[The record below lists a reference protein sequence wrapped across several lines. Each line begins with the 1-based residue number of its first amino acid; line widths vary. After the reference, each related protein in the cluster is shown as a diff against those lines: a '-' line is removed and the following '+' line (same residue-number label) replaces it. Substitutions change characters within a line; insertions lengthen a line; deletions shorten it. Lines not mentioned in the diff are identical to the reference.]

1 MEALISFSSLP
12 KSPSFPNVPT
22 TTNRRKNLSPHS
34 SLLKD
39 LYTRKQSPPK
49 TRKPQHQNPPTKKHS
64 LHEIIFKPLLHFIS
78 TTFTDADIPPYLDPN
93 QVLSGNLSPVD
104 ELPPTACAVVE
115 GSLPPCLAGA
125 YVQNGPNP
133 RFTPQ
138 PPYIFPDGDGMLH
151 SLKISR
157 RGDAVFC
164 SRFIKTFKYT
174 TEQGYG
180 YPIFPNIVAY
190 FCSNVTP
197 LMILTAARVLLGQ
210 FNPFADGLGTANT
223 SLSLIGGGL
232 HALMETDLPYQVKIT
247 PEGEIT
253 TVGRHDFK
261 SSNRY
266 LTMTAH
272 PKTDPDT
279 GESFA
284 FRYFVIPPFLTYF
297 RIDSNGKKQRDV
309 PIFSLKS
316 PSYIHDF
323 AVTKSHAIFP
333 DPQIVI
339 EPLQILRG
347 KPVLR
352 INGDKVPKLGVIRR
366 DAEDEREMYWIDEP
380 GMNLLHVVNAWDE
393 DDGDT
398 IVVVASNIQPV
409 EHALEKLDLVHLS
422 LEKIVIDAKTKKIT
436 MRSPLSA
443 LSLDFGVINP
453 RYAQKKNRYVY
464 VAVME
469 KMPRM
474 VGLVKMD
481 LSLPTGECT
490 VGCRMY
496 GAGCYGS
503 EPIFVAREGAEEEDD
518 GYLVTYV
525 SNEKTQ
531 ETHFVVM
538 DAKSPNLEIVAAV
551 KLPRRV
557 PQGFHSIFVKETDLQ
572 TL

>member
-1 MEALISFSSLP
+1 MEALISCSSHP
-12 KSPSFPNVPT
+12 KSPSFLHLST
-22 TTNRRKNLSPHS
+22 ATNRRNNLSPHS

-39 LYTRKQSPPK
+39 LYTRKQFSIK
-49 TRKPQHQNPPTKKHS
+49 TRKPQQQNPTKKHS
-64 LHEIIFKPLLHFIS
+64 LHEIIFKPLQDFIS
-78 TTFTDADIPPYLDPN
+78 TTFTDANLPPYLDPK
-93 QVLSGNLSPVD
+93 QVLSGNLFPVD

-133 RFTPQ
+133 RFP
-138 PPYIFPDGDGMLH
+138 PHAPYIFPDGDGMLH

-157 RGDAVFC
+157 GGGAVFC

-174 TEQGYG
+174 TEQGFG

-190 FCSNVTP
+190 FCSNLTP
-197 LMILTAARVLLGQ
+197 SMVLTAARVLLGQ

-223 SLSLIGGGL
+223 SLALIGGGL

-247 PEGEIT
+247 PEGEIA
-253 TVGRHDFK
+253 TVGRHDFQ
-261 SSNRY
+261 SSNRF

-272 PKTDPDT
+272 PKTDLDT
-279 GESFA
+279 GEAFA

-297 RIDSNGKKQRDV
+297 RIDPDGKKQRDV

-323 AVTKSHAIFP
+323 AVTNSHAVFP
-333 DPQIVI
+333 DPQIAI

-352 INGDKVPKLGVIRR
+352 IDGDKVPKLGVIRR

-380 GMNLLHVVNAWDE
+380 GLNMLHVVNAWDE

-398 IVVVASNIQPV
+398 IVVVASNIQHV
-409 EHALEKLDLVHLS
+409 EHVLEKLDLVHLS
-422 LEKIVIDAKTKKIT
+422 LEKIVIDAKTKKIAL
-436 MRSPLSA
+436 RCPLST

-453 RYAQKKNRYVY
+453 QYAQKKNRYVY
-464 VAVME
+464 AAVME
-469 KMPRM
+469 TMPRM
-474 VGLVKMD
+474 VGVVKMD
-481 LSLPTGECT
+481 LSLSTADCT

-496 GAGCYGS
+496 GAECYGS
-503 EPIFVAREGAEEEDD
+503 EPMFVAREGAEEEDD

-538 DAKSPNLEIVAAV
+538 GAKSPNLEIVAAV

-572 TL
+572 NL